1 MIDELC
7 DSFTAE
13 IRCTAVNDRMKA
25 MCMKKKFIETI
36 THHEMKILKNANQK
50 AISEILKATIKNIV
64 MQIKKKQSDNLV
76 IISF

>member
-13 IRCTAVNDRMKA
+13 IRCTVMNDRMKV
-25 MCMKKKFIETI
+25 MCMKKKFIKTI
-36 THHEMKILKNANQK
+36 THHETEILKNANQK
-50 AISEILKATIKNIV
+50 TISEILEATIKNVV